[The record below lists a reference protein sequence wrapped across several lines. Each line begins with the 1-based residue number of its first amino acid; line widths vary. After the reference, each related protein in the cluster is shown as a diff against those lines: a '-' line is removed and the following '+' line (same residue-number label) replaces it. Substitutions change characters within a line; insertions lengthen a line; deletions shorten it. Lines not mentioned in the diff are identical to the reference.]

1 MKIRFIRH
9 SKVLF
14 NWRKFYS
21 TNSFDLA
28 CKEYDISP
36 VEVGKKIKIECESV
50 YISNLI
56 RTEATAKNL
65 FQDNIEII
73 KTDLLNEIPLKPFIN
88 TKLRLPTIIWMVM
101 GRLQWYFNYS
111 SQPETRKNS
120 KERINIFL
128 DDILSKGQD
137 CIIIGHGFYFA
148 QMVIQMKR
156 RAIYGDM
163 RKRLK
168 NEELRVF
175 FKDKKETYATT
186 NCLPVALAA
195 FDS

>member
-1 MKIRFIRH
+1 MKITFIRH

-14 NWRKFYS
+14 NWGKLYN

-28 CKEYDISP
+28 CQEYDLSP
-36 VEVGKKIKIECESV
+36 VQAGKKMRIERQSV

-65 FQDNIEII
+65 FQEEIEVI
-73 KTDLLNEIPLKPFIN
+73 KTDLLNEIPLKPFTD
-88 TKLRLPTIIWMVM
+88 TKLQLPTIIWMVL

-111 SQPETRKNS
+111 TQPETRKNS

-128 DDILSKGQD
+128 DHILSKKQD

-148 QMVIQMKR
+148 QMVNQMKR
-156 RAIYGDM
+156 RAINGNM

-175 FKDKKETYATT
+175 VAD
-186 NCLPVALAA
+186 CGLPI
-195 FDS
+195 SS